1 VEGSEMNPWEK
12 QWVVD
17 EEPKPWEKDW
27 SSTEVATP
35 WTAYG
40 VPANPEDE
48 NILTRL
54 GRGANINLTKMA
66 MGLKDAVSSL
76 TPEDEAKMAAGSEY
90 QDAALRRGDYAPAV
104 GGFGMDLF
112 GYSPA
117 GGFASAIP
125 RVAAATGLSALFA
138 PKDRGMAAL
147 TGSAGA
153 IGGELAGAGLSKLIR
168 GPVAQPGVKEFVEA
182 GGKPSFAQA
191 LGQPYK
197 RLEETASS
205 LPLVGPPI
213 DQQQVRAIESFNK
226 AGLQEVVDDLKRGG
240 VDTNIDV
247 QPGAHGFKELSKVV
261 SDAYGDLASRYDG
274 RMTQQFQQVIDDVR
288 QLAKEIPPREG
299 HINRIIDD
307 QILPYFKDGNPVP
320 GDKVK
325 VIDTTLGRLAR
336 QYGKEGG
343 DGWYVGEA
351 ANQLRKGLHDMIGD
365 ANPEAKDALQAIN
378 SAYGKFKTMQKAMT
392 SSVGNELATPASTLQ
407 VMRTRNPSAFAKGEM
422 PMQDLSRNANN
433 IIGNRYP
440 DSGTAGRLQAKDL
453 LVGGA
458 TGFIP
463 GAMAYYGSK
472 NLYQPAIQDWLV
484 NQSLKTPG
492 LKRLMLMEMARR
504 SGAPAGAAAT
514 DTLR

>member
-1 VEGSEMNPWEK
+1 MQPWE
-12 QWVVD
+12 QDWTVED
-17 EEPKPWEKDW
+17 AKPWEQDW

-48 NILTRL
+48 NILKRL
-54 GRGANINLTKMA
+54 GRGANIHLTNMA
-66 MGLKDAVSSL
+66 MGLKGAVSSL
-76 TPEDEAKMAAGSEY
+76 TPEDKAKLAAGSEY
-90 QDAALRRGDYAPAV
+90 EGAALKRGDYAPSV

-117 GGFASAIP
+117 GGFTASVP
-125 RVAAATGLSALFA
+125 RIAAATGLSALFA
-138 PKDRGMAAL
+138 PENRGVAAL
-147 TGSAGA
+147 SGAAGS

-168 GPVAQPGVKEFVEA
+168 GPAAQPGVQEFVDA

-205 LPLVGPPI
+205 FPLIGPSI

-226 AGLQEVVDDLKRGG
+226 AGLQEVVNDLKRGG

-247 QPGAHGFKELSKVV
+247 QPGSHGFKDLGKVV
-261 SDAYGDLASRYDG
+261 SEAYGDLASRYDG
-274 RMTQQFQQVIDDVR
+274 HMTPQFERVINNVR
-288 QLAKEIPPREG
+288 QLAKEIPPRED

-307 QILPYFKDGNPVP
+307 QILPYFKDGKPVP
-320 GDKVK
+320 GDKIK

-336 QYGKEGG
+336 QYSMEGG

-351 ANQLRKGLHDMIGD
+351 ANNLRDGLHNMIGE
-365 ANPEAKDALQAIN
+365 ANPEAVPALKAIN
-378 SAYGKFKTMQKAMT
+378 SAYGKFKTMEKAMT

-407 VMRTRNPSAFAKGEM
+407 AMRTRNRASFARGNM
-422 PMQDLSRNANN
+422 PMQDLARNAET

-472 NLYQPAIQDWLV
+472 AIYQPAIQDWLV
-484 NQSLKTPG
+484 NQSLQTPG

-514 DTLR
+514 DILR